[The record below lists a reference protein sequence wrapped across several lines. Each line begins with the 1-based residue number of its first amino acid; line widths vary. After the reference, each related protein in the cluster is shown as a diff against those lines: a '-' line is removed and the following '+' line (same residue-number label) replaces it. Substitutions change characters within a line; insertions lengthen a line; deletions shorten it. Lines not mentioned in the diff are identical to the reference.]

1 MPLPNPEQRAAF
13 MARPPPAERL
23 LRISRHVG
31 ALRDQYRILRVAV
44 AANDAALTEQTVD
57 EMGAILKKLEESV

>member
-1 MPLPNPEQRAAF
+1 MTPLPNPDQRAAF
-13 MARPPPAERL
+13 MLRPPPAERL

-44 AANDAALTEQTVD
+44 ATNNATLMEQATDAIGEIIKQMENV
-57 EMGAILKKLEESV
+57 

>member
-44 AANDAALTEQTVD
+44 ANGDAALMERAVD
-57 EMGAILKKLEESV
+57 AIGAIIMQMENV